1 LPKRWLGVNRDFQ
14 LRLTITQDSR
24 VAVAMPIQEILTA

>member
-1 LPKRWLGVNRDFQ
+1 LLKRWLGVNRDFP

-24 VAVAMPIQEILTA
+24 VAVAMLIQEMLTA